1 MRSLLKMDMEKE
13 NFLRSL
19 GLKWIEVAEA
29 MSDEKRDK
37 TCRLIEKNPQITK
50 KEFLEEMDI
59 QE

>member
-1 MRSLLKMDMEKE
+1 MDMEKE